1 MSYRSK
7 AGRTGANKRPT
18 KATREKK
25 PKEKK
30 ARKTAKKNL
39 KEEAPQATLQE
50 VTERTLGGITKLG
63 SQIFAL
69 SPYSQYFDDWLVNL
83 RQVISEFETNQAIKT
98 DEQFQKERTQIFLDV
113 EAALAQ
119 SKIEEANLSAESKAL
134 VDNNHKISDADREY
148 AEKTRDLSNKRNS
161 DVQQLTNKIRQL
173 EDDLAAQ
180 QNAKFGFFQFGE
192 KKRAAQRLEQ
202 LNSDLTAGKNELEI
216 AIQNFT
222 AEQDKLH
229 DAYEKHKQELN
240 AESDR
245 LHQKLEKLETDTSA
259 EARLTACNALA
270 EAIKSLNERAS
281 PAS

>member
-18 KATREKK
+18 KTTREKK

-30 ARKTAKKNL
+30 PRKTAKKNL

-83 RQVISEFETNQAIKT
+83 RQVISEFETNPAIKT

-113 EAALAQ
+113 EAAVAQ

-259 EARLTACNALA
+259 EVRLTACNALA
-270 EAIKSLNERAS
+270 EAIKLLNDRAS